1 LFDIKEIGENSK
13 KLAKL
18 VEFTLE
24 KSLISKNFPILLEK
38 KMIPKKKIQKK
49 NLDLTHQ
56 LASSSQKY

>member
-1 LFDIKEIGENSK
+1 LFDIKEIGENYK

-18 VEFTLE
+18 VEFKLE